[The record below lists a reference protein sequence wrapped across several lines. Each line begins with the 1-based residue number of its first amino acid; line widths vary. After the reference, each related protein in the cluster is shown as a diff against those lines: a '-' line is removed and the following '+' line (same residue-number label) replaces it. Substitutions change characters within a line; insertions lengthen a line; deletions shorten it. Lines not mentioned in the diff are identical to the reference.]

1 MIIDTKTII
10 ITFITIV
17 IAAYIGLRFIRSF
30 ALTIAQEN
38 HAANLALDSAD
49 ELQRLRRMREADEMV
64 ANAFSNVE
72 PLVSSS
78 TMANIAKKSHS
89 HSQSELG
96 GGLTLTKGTGSSSRE
111 EAV

>member
-10 ITFITIV
+10 ITFILIF
-17 IAAYIGLRFIRSF
+17 IAGNIGLRLIRSF

-38 HAANLALDSAD
+38 HAANVALDSAD
-49 ELQRLRRMREADEMV
+49 EMQRLKRMREADEMV

-78 TMANIAKKSHS
+78 AIANITKASNNTNSLDIKESTL
-89 HSQSELG
+89 SQN
-96 GGLTLTKGTGSSSRE
+96 
-111 EAV
+111 V